1 MRAIL
6 APGQAAMT
14 SSIGTQAFRVGSHE
28 DPQAGGAQ
36 LGRRVQE
43 AGVEQGLQ
51 GSLQGEREGRVRHG
65 K

>member
-6 APGQAAMT
+6 NSGQAALT
-14 SSIGTQAFRVGSHE
+14 SCVGTQTFRVSSHE
-28 DPQAGGAQ
+28 DPQAGGGQ

-51 GSLQGEREGRVRHG
+51 GSLQGRERRES
-65 K
+65 